1 MYYFAFFFFLLSSII
16 EAPGK
21 ASTTIEELEKNG
33 AIISPTSDG
42 GWRIEFQLSGRDLN
56 DDGLKPIQSLKNVRI
71 LNLRDTKITNA
82 GIKYIEGIKNLKR
95 LHLERTQI
103 DDGCMDY
110 LIGLQELEYLNL
122 YSTKITDSGLTKL
135 KELKKLKQLYI
146 WQTDVTGEGVKQLEA
161 QLPDLKIVKGID
173 LDKIVPVKKPP
184 PRPTEDLKWIPSDG
198 SIPPRSISGDNTT
211 IIFHNQMAQKVKLY
225 WVEYNGSLRLYG
237 ELDPGAKR
245 EQNTFSKASWLIT
258 DLEDNYLGYFRTS
271 IKVGKALI
279 PQI

>member
-16 EAPGK
+16 KAPGK

-103 DDGCMDY
+103 DDG
-110 LIGLQELEYLNL
+110 
-122 YSTKITDSGLTKL
+122 
-135 KELKKLKQLYI
+135 
-146 WQTDVTGEGVKQLEA
+146 
-161 QLPDLKIVKGID
+161 
-173 LDKIVPVKKPP
+173 
-184 PRPTEDLKWIPSDG
+184 
-198 SIPPRSISGDNTT
+198 
-211 IIFHNQMAQKVKLY
+211 
-225 WVEYNGSLRLYG
+225 
-237 ELDPGAKR
+237 
-245 EQNTFSKASWLIT
+245 
-258 DLEDNYLGYFRTS
+258 
-271 IKVGKALI
+271 
-279 PQI
+279 

>member
-110 LIGLQELEYLNL
+110 LIGLQEL
-122 YSTKITDSGLTKL
+122 
-135 KELKKLKQLYI
+135 
-146 WQTDVTGEGVKQLEA
+146 
-161 QLPDLKIVKGID
+161 
-173 LDKIVPVKKPP
+173 
-184 PRPTEDLKWIPSDG
+184 
-198 SIPPRSISGDNTT
+198 
-211 IIFHNQMAQKVKLY
+211 
-225 WVEYNGSLRLYG
+225 SL
-237 ELDPGAKR
+237 
-245 EQNTFSKASWLIT
+245 IH
-258 DLEDNYLGYFRTS
+258 
-271 IKVGKALI
+271 I
-279 PQI
+279 

>member
-1 MYYFAFFFFLLSSII
+1 MHYFAFLFFLLSSGIN
-16 EAPGK
+16 
-21 ASTTIEELEKNG
+21 ASVKTSATIDELEKNG
-33 AIISPTSDG
+33 AIISPTNDG

-56 DDGLKPIQSLKNVRI
+56 DDGLKPIESLKNVRI
-71 LNLRDTKITNA
+71 LNLRDTKITND
-82 GIKYIEGIKNLKR
+82 GIKYIKGIKNLKR

-103 DDGCMDY
+103 NDECIDY
-110 LIGLQELEYLNL
+110 LVELQELEYLNL
-122 YSTKITDSGLTKL
+122 YSTKVTDTGLTKL
-135 KELKKLKQLYI
+135 KELKNVKQLYV
-146 WQTDVTGEGVKQLEA
+146 WQTKVTDLGVKNLET

-173 LDKIVPVKKPP
+173 LDKIVPVQKPP

-211 IIFHNQMAQKVKLY
+211 IIFHNQMKQKVKLY
-225 WVEYNGSLRLYG
+225 WVEYNGKLRLYG

-258 DLEDNYLGYFRTS
+258 DMEDNYLGYFRTS

-279 PQI
+279 PKI